1 MYANVCDSHRNIHP
15 WPPRSQCPDVAIR
28 QCSEKAH
35 AALGRGGGCRE
46 VGSGGDVGEGGSIAA
61 YPGWYPA
68 CTFLLG
74 SVPSVWEEERPWA
87 PLCSS
92 VSASSLWFLQEPI
105 CFLSHP
111 SSISGASHWRCT
123 PPSLPS
129 SRCLLAWSFQSC
141 VQVRDGGRVT
151 AEQGDPHELK
161 SEPEPGGLGWGRV
174 QWVQGGA
181 SVTFRLKN
189 THSSHLWMPCT
200 PKASSFA
207 SSPGAHPTS
216 VSPMAPTSG
225 AALEV
230 LPMLLQGLDSGFL
243 SACKRGCFSF

>member
-1 MYANVCDSHRNIHP
+1 MASSQSV
-15 WPPRSQCPDVAIR
+15 PRCRHQAVFREGPGC
-28 QCSEKAH
+28 
-35 AALGRGGGCRE
+35 LGEGQRVQGGGRWWRCW
-46 VGSGGDVGEGGSIAA
+46 GGGSIAA

-92 VSASSLWFLQEPI
+92 VSSSSLWFLQEPV

-129 SRCLLAWSFQSC
+129 SRCLLAWTSQSC

-151 AEQGDPHELK
+151 AEQGDPQEPK
-161 SEPEPGGLGWGRV
+161 SQPEPGDLGWGRA
-174 QWVQGGA
+174 QWMQGGA
-181 SVTFRLKN
+181 SVTSRLKN
-189 THSSHLWMPCT
+189 THCSHLWMLCT
-200 PKASSFA
+200 HKASSLA

-216 VSPMAPTSG
+216 VSPMAPTSPG

-230 LPMLLQGLDSGFL
+230 LPKLLQGLDSGFL
-243 SACKRGCFSF
+243 SASCKRVCFSF